1 MTSLSPSENYAVAD
15 EIMSEVSDMLA
26 QGARPED
33 IRRDIARAQ
42 VYATLS
48 AVPVVPVTHEA
59 VKRAVDLAVNREGV
73 QLTPGALQAA
83 ARAVMGLL

>member
-15 EIMSEVSDMLA
+15 EIMREVSVMLA

-42 VYATLS
+42 VYATLAS
-48 AVPVVPVTHEA
+48 AATPPDEGA
-59 VKRAVDLAVNREGV
+59 VSQAIRGALSARRVDLGFWDADV
-73 QLTPGALQAA
+73 A
-83 ARAVMGLL
+83 ARAVMRLL

>member
-42 VYATLS
+42 VYATLGVRPPTPAS
-48 AVPVVPVTHEA
+48 EA
-59 VKRAVDLAVNREGV
+59 ISRAIRDALDDRGIT
-73 QLTPGALQAA
+73 LTYDDTDAA